1 MIHWTKLT
9 RNVSAEGE
17 VTITYR
23 GDGTPLLLQSRK
35 RNFPHAN
42 NRPGYWQ
49 ATTYVV
55 MRDGE
60 DLAERRTKRDA
71 EVWAERY
78 AERRGLINGQP
89 F

>member
-1 MIHWTKLT
+1 MIKWTKIS
-9 RNVSAEGE
+9 RNVNAEGE

-23 GDGTPLLLQSRK
+23 GEGTPLLLQSRK
-35 RNFPHAN
+35 RNIPHAN
-42 NRPGYWQ
+42 RSGCWQ

-60 DLAERRTKRDA
+60 DLKECYTKRDA
-71 EVWAERY
+71 EVWAEQY

-89 F
+89 V